1 MVECWRLCDGCAE
14 THGPPMPAS
23 IVEGGR
29 VAACDVCGSSGDV
42 TVFRIKDG
50 F

>member
-1 MVECWRLCDGCAE
+1 MVERWRLCCECTE
-14 THGPPMPAS
+14 THGPPMLAS

-29 VAACDVCGSSGDV
+29 VAACDACGSNGDV